1 MIYVLVGGGA
11 LNAVSVPHLVR
22 ARLDPAGVS
31 PEGCGCWAC
40 RRAAWVAGM
49 AASYGPAFAVGGR
62 GGVAAAAR
70 AARR

>member
-31 PEGCGCWAC
+31 PEGVRLLGVPARCVGGGHLGLV
-40 RRAAWVAGM
+40 RAGVRG
-49 AASYGPAFAVGGR
+49 GGR